1 MIQLSGN
8 TFLIG
13 GFVLYFCFHC
23 QNSVVHCSL
32 ILPAPSTLFSKSS
45 TVFKVKRVPG
55 SSGRLHRTADGS
67 WEWSDEEEKNGDESD
82 DDDGEDKKSTKVDTV
97 KVR

>member
-1 MIQLSGN
+1 MIPLWAG
-8 TFLIG
+8 I
-13 GFVLYFCFHC
+13 H
-23 QNSVVHCSL
+23 SL
-32 ILPAPSTLFSKSS
+32 GLLDAPCTLFGKSS
-45 TVFKVKRVPG
+45 SVFKVKRVPG

-67 WEWSDEEEKNGDESD
+67 WEWSDEEEKNEDESD